1 MSIKKEQA
9 YAHSPQYNHIT
20 KVAKRLRNAKT
31 SVLDMLSHPV
41 ISDVNIKGGE
51 FEFMIDDFEAF
62 YEESE
67 GCHIYIEHHDS
78 DSKEFPYKAFFRLY
92 NNRFAIL
99 LTHVEVN
106 KLRNLLNKEDY
117 TDRVSKDV
125 YAMTIGGVVKSG
137 YTLQVSNYSE
147 KNKEQAKNKIEKED
161 YTDRE
166 SKDVYD
172 MTSGELVKSGN
183 TLTVNHYSEKNKEQA
198 KELLEEFEQ
207 IHDVEDNHSDGFG
220 WFSMGDGNVD
230 ISVFYD

>member
-1 MSIKKEQA
+1 MSIKKEPA
-9 YAHSPQYNHIT
+9 IADPTQYNYIT

-31 SVLDMLSHPV
+31 SVLDMLSHPA

-51 FEFMIDDFEAF
+51 FEFMIDDFETF

-125 YAMTIGGVVKSG
+125 YSMTV
-137 YTLQVSNYSE
+137 
-147 KNKEQAKNKIEKED
+147 
-161 YTDRE
+161 
-166 SKDVYD
+166 
-172 MTSGELVKSGN
+172 GELVESGAN
-183 TLTVNHYSEKNKEQA
+183 VRVAYHCSRKKDEAQA
-198 KELLEEFEQ
+198 LIDNFEQ
-207 IHDVEDNHSDGFG
+207 IHDVT
-220 WFSMGDGNVD
+220 VD
-230 ISVFYD
+230 K

>member
-1 MSIKKEQA
+1 MSIKKEPA
-9 YAHSPQYNHIT
+9 IADPTQYNYIT

-31 SVLDMLSHPV
+31 SVLDMLSHPA
-41 ISDVNIKGGE
+41 ISDVGIKGGE
-51 FEFMIDDFEAF
+51 FEFMIEDFEAF

-99 LTHVEVN
+99 LTHEEVN

-125 YAMTIGGVVKSG
+125 YGMTV
-137 YTLQVSNYSE
+137 
-147 KNKEQAKNKIEKED
+147 
-161 YTDRE
+161 
-166 SKDVYD
+166 
-172 MTSGELVKSGN
+172 GELVNSGYVIQVSSYYPKS
-183 TLTVNHYSEKNKEQA
+183 KEEA
-198 KELLEEFEQ
+198 KKLLEEFEQ

>member
-1 MSIKKEQA
+1 
-9 YAHSPQYNHIT
+9 
-20 KVAKRLRNAKT
+20 
-31 SVLDMLSHPV
+31 MLSHPV

-78 DSKEFPYKAFFRLY
+78 DSKEFLYKAFFRLY

-125 YAMTIGGVVKSG
+125 YSMTVGELVKNG
-137 YTLQVSNYSE
+137 YKVQVSHYPE
-147 KNKEQAKNKIEKED
+147 KNKE
-161 YTDRE
+161 DR
-166 SKDVYD
+166 
-172 MTSGELVKSGN
+172 KS
-183 TLTVNHYSEKNKEQA
+183 V
-198 KELLEEFEQ
+198 
-207 IHDVEDNHSDGFG
+207 V
-220 WFSMGDGNVD
+220 
-230 ISVFYD
+230 